1 MLEMSIVWLRVATGL
16 YSIGLLHAILTALR
30 KRSGLFDFA
39 TVTFC
44 IGVVIHFVAIVQV
57 GVAIGSLPV
66 NNVNE
71 SMSLCGFLIAVGYLI
86 LYWRYQF
93 ASLSICIFPLVF
105 IMTQVGSMEFPVA
118 SWSDMRLRNAW
129 LLLHV
134 FLVLLGY
141 AGLAL
146 TALASLFYLVRERQL
161 KSKIKTTGRFF
172 DRLPPLGTLDNLIT
186 GAMGFGFVF
195 ITLGVIV
202 GSTWAFVELGTS
214 WIGQAKI
221 AISLITWFFYLVMIF
236 LRTTAGWRGRKAAIM
251 ALSVVGF
258 SALTWVAHA
267 GLTADHLAR

>member
-16 YSIGLLHAILTALR
+16 YSIGLLHSILTVLR
-30 KRSGLFDFA
+30 RQSGLFKIA
-39 TVTFC
+39 TGAFC
-44 IGVVIHFVAIVQV
+44 VGVVLHMVAIVQLGV
-57 GVAIGSLPV
+57 GTGSLPV

-71 SMSLCGFLIAVGYLI
+71 SMSLCAFLIALGYLI
-86 LYWRYQF
+86 VYWRYQF
-93 ASLSICIFPLVF
+93 ASLSICVFPLVF
-105 IMTQVGSMEFPVA
+105 IMTQVGSMEFAVA
-118 SWSDMRLRNAW
+118 SWTDIRVRNAW

-146 TALASLFYLVRERQL
+146 TAIASLFYLVRERQL
-161 KSKIKTTGRFF
+161 KTKTRSPLFE
-172 DRLPPLGTLDNLIT
+172 RLPPLGTLDNVIT

-202 GSTWAFVELGTS
+202 GSTWAFIELGTR

-221 AISLITWFFYLVMIF
+221 AISLITWLFYLVMIF
-236 LRTTAGWRGRKAAIM
+236 LRTSAGWRGRKAALM

-267 GLTADHLAR
+267 GLTAERLVR